1 MTRSSNCAATASYS
15 WATRQQESC
24 ARYSRLR
31 CGTRVSPLPPP
42 PFFESKV
49 LYLKL
54 IVRSRSVHNYIADS
68 YGKIKCQRSAYAC
81 RQSAGRTFPAYRS
94 RLDYYSTN
102 WFVSTGTNSME
113 CLTNWIPLR
122 IRVRSRNNQ
131 PHLKENPEDKW
142 PFMFQILLK
151 LSNQFIIFH
160 FWSFFYV
167 LIVETNLH
175 DTLQQILFF
184 GELRLGKPSNPE

>member
-54 IVRSRSVHNYIADS
+54 IMRSRSVHNYIADS

-81 RQSAGRTFPAYRS
+81 SQSAGRTFPAYRS

-131 PHLKENPEDKW
+131 PHLTPVAGPIFETKNRAIFLERFFWRD
-142 PFMFQILLK
+142 FSGAALLPVQ
-151 LSNQFIIFH
+151 LCSH
-160 FWSFFYV
+160 
-167 LIVETNLH
+167 
-175 DTLQQILFF
+175 
-184 GELRLGKPSNPE
+184 